1 MPLSG
6 LLHLAA
12 RDWHNRRVPVCVS
25 AGEKD
30 PGPPIRDSGER
41 KRTYRTKKETKKA
54 SSITGPIVGAL
65 LVIAFVVPM
74 VQYWGYTRKG

>member
-1 MPLSG
+1 MSL
-6 LLHLAA
+6 
-12 RDWHNRRVPVCVS
+12 CVLCT
-25 AGEKD
+25 GQKD

-54 SSITGPIVGAL
+54 SGITGPIVGAL